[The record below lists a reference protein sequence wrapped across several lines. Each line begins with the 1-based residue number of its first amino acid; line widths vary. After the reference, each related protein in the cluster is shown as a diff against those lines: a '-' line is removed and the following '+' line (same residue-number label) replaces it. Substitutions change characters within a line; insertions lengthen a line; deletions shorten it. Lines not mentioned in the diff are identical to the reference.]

1 MEGVMMRGKSAIA
14 TAVRDPE
21 GKIVVE
27 SQRIE
32 PLEKKKKILKLPIIR
47 GVASFV
53 SSMVLGIKTLNRSS
67 EVFTGMENQEPSKL
81 EKWLAKKLNVDI
93 MSVLVGISLILGVGL
108 AIALFVVIPHL
119 VTEWIIRFLN
129 SPSPI
134 VINLIAGLIRIIIF
148 ISYILLVGQI
158 KDIKRLFRYHGAE
171 HKVINCYEKQMELN
185 IENIQKMSTV
195 HDRCGTTF
203 LFIIM
208 VFSILFFSF
217 DIFSNNWWQRVLI
230 RIAFIPLV
238 AGISYEI
245 LKLFAKYDN
254 KFVKIMKY
262 PGLLLQKLTTK
273 EPDDQMVE
281 VALTAFNTVMEL
293 EKDPEKKTQS
303 FVTYTTVE
311 KAVKELEN
319 YLGDKNE
326 AEIIYM
332 HILDVKTRSKLYD
345 QKRVSS
351 NDRKKAKEYADRR
364 KKGAPLQYI
373 LANTCFYGYDFY
385 VDQRVLIPRFDTEHL
400 VNKAIQEAQKIIN
413 PKILDLMTGSGAI
426 AIAVRKNIEC
436 KMTATDISLDA
447 LEVAKQN
454 AEKNGCGDI
463 EFISGSLFEKVQ
475 GKFDM
480 ILCNPPYI
488 PTGDLKELDS
498 EVKDYEPLIALD
510 GGADGLDFYRE
521 MADKAHLYLEHGGI
535 LIMEAGINQAEI
547 ISKMFEQKYDI
558 ELIHDYNN
566 PPVARVI
573 LARLKEDYV

>member
-1 MEGVMMRGKSAIA
+1 MAC
-14 TAVRDPE
+14 
-21 GKIVVE
+21 
-27 SQRIE
+27 Q
-32 PLEKKKKILKLPIIR
+32 
-47 GVASFV
+47 
-53 SSMVLGIKTLNRSS
+53 
-67 EVFTGMENQEPSKL
+67 
-81 EKWLAKKLNVDI
+81 KLNVDI

-158 KDIKRLFRYHGAE
+158 KDIKRLLGITAPNTRLLTVMRSKWDSTSE
-171 HKVINCYEKQMELN
+171 HT
-185 IENIQKMSTV
+185 KMSTV

-510 GGADGLDFYRE
+510 GGADGWTLSGD
-521 MADKAHLYLEHGGI
+521 GGQGALI
-535 LIMEAGINQAEI
+535 FGAWRYLIMEAGINQAEI